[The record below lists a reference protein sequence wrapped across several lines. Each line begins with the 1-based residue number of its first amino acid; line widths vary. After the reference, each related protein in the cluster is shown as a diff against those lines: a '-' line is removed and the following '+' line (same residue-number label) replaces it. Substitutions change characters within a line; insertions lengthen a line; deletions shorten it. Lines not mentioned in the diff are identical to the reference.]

1 MNVPFKLFVGVSMEE
16 DELFSMTENQREIA
30 KLLRRLHLSKP
41 VARTLACLS
50 CGEEVSSRKIESMS
64 QLRQPEVSIAMNFL
78 LKKKGWV
85 EYEEIKRNEG
95 KGRPIKVYKLAV
107 PMESII
113 ESIEQE
119 ILSENQILLDN
130 INRLKEFS

>member
-1 MNVPFKLFVGVSMEE
+1 VNVPFKLFIGVSMEE
-16 DELFSMTENQREIA
+16 DDLFSMNETQREIA

-119 ILSENQILLDN
+119 ILSENQTLLEN

>member
-1 MNVPFKLFVGVSMEE
+1 VNVPFKLFIGVSMEE
-16 DELFSMTENQREIA
+16 DDLFSMNENQREIA

>member
-1 MNVPFKLFVGVSMEE
+1 VNVPFKLFIGVSMEE
-16 DELFSMTENQREIA
+16 DDLFSMNETQREIA
-30 KLLRRLHLSKP
+30 KLIRRLHLSKP

>member
-1 MNVPFKLFVGVSMEE
+1 MNVPFKLFIGVSMEE
-16 DELFSMTENQREIA
+16 DDLFSMNETQREIA

-119 ILSENQILLDN
+119 ILSENQTLLEN

>member
-1 MNVPFKLFVGVSMEE
+1 MNIPFKSFIGVSMEE
-16 DELFSMTENQREIA
+16 DDLFSMNENQREIA

-41 VARTLACLS
+41 IARTLACLS

-85 EYEEIKRNEG
+85 KFEEIKRNEG

-107 PMESII
+107 PMDSII
-113 ESIEQE
+113 ESIEHE
-119 ILSENQILLDN
+119 ILSENQTLLEN
-130 INRLKEFS
+130 INRLKQFS

>member
-41 VARTLACLS
+41 IARTLACLS

-113 ESIEQE
+113 ESIEHE
-119 ILSENQILLDN
+119 ILSENQILLEN

>member
-1 MNVPFKLFVGVSMEE
+1 VNVPFKLFIGVSMEE
-16 DELFSMTENQREIA
+16 DDLFSMNETQREIA

>member
-1 MNVPFKLFVGVSMEE
+1 MNVPFKLFIGVSMEE
-16 DELFSMTENQREIA
+16 DDLFSMNETQREIA

>member
-1 MNVPFKLFVGVSMEE
+1 MNVPFKLFIGVSMEE
-16 DELFSMTENQREIA
+16 DDLFSMNENQREIA